1 MKYLLA
7 RAVEKV
13 RLRLKLEDLDG
24 GAWPSAASQFA
35 EKLTD
40 CRAE

>member
-24 GAWPSAASQFA
+24 DAWPSAAKA
-35 EKLTD
+35 EIGLAVLTA
-40 CRAE
+40 RL